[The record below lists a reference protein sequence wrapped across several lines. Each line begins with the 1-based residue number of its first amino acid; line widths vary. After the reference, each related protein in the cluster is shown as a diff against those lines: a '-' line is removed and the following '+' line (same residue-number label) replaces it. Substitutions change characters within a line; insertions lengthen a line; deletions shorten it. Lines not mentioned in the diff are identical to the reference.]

1 MSFFRGIPS
10 DLEDIIMIKNG
21 ISSELLNIKS
31 FLSDDS
37 YKFLIPDFQR
47 DFVWGK
53 EEVQQ
58 LLEDFSEDTDGFM
71 LSEDDLE
78 GYLLGNIVLIKPGDT
93 DRYLVVDGQQRL
105 TTTTLICKA
114 LEEII
119 GNKIATQM
127 ATAQNMKEISKWQ
140 MKLNDIVQ
148 SYAILDNEDEI
159 KDCKLIHD
167 PALNFGKVYKNILYN
182 KAYEVGLESDSKIEE
197 VYTTAK
203 DYLEELSDEQFKNF
217 ISYFKSRIYFIVTVS
232 TSYNKAFQLFEVLND
247 RGRSL
252 EPLDLVKNL
261 FLKIISKGTNKQG
274 DVEEFNNDWNEF
286 ISNLQLSPKKK
297 ISSSTFLK
305 HYIIGKYAE
314 NIKKDRVYDYFE
326 NKNLNSNEIFNLV
339 KDLKYVSKI
348 YSEIE
353 EGKYEAFLDDYNM
366 FIIFKLFNIKQ
377 LHSLLIPFYQA
388 DQNTKEQVLDLGVR
402 LGASVLFTFTQM
414 NFIESILPAIL
425 QKYYSG
431 FEQGKR
437 IDIAYQEL
445 DVEAKKIIL
454 SKSTDIKQ
462 ILPLKQLE
470 NANGALSNKASVI
483 LRFIELYFHNNSTVV
498 MTPKKQ
504 RITVEHILSRE
515 VNFDKDISDAGFLSV
530 EDFKNHKNLIGNLTL
545 LFNNENASAGNKKFE
560 DKIKLYSDQDFIVTQ
575 SIAKDLLSTTKGG
588 KNTKFVTLV
597 NEKETK
603 YAPNKKGHFDKDA
616 IKDRSSKIAD
626 LIYDLVNQNI
636 KVHELQSSL

>member
-1 MSFFRGIPS
+1 
-10 DLEDIIMIKNG
+10 MIKNG

-47 DFVWGK
+47 DFVWGQ
-53 EEVQQ
+53 EDVQQ
-58 LLEDFSEDTDGFM
+58 LLDDLSEDTNGFS
-71 LSEDDLE
+71 LGEDDLE
-78 GYLLGNIVLIKPGDT
+78 GYLLGNIVLIKPT
-93 DRYLVVDGQQRL
+93 DSERYLVVDGQQRL
-105 TTTTLICKA
+105 TTTTLICKS
-114 LEEII
+114 LEEIVEA
-119 GNKIATQM
+119 KIT
-127 ATAQNMKEISKWQ
+127 TSQNAKEIKKWQ

-148 SYAILDNEDEI
+148 SYAILDNDDEI

-182 KAYEVGLESDSKIEE
+182 KKYEVKLESDSKIEE

-203 DYLEELSDEQFKNF
+203 DYLEALSDEQLKNF
-217 ISYFKSRIYFIVTVS
+217 ISYFKSRVYFIVTVS

-261 FLKIISKGTNKQG
+261 FLKTITKDINKKD

-314 NIKKDRVYDYFE
+314 NIKKDIVYDYFE
-326 NKNLNSNEIFNLV
+326 TKKLTSNEIFDLV
-339 KDLKYVSKI
+339 KDLKNVSKI
-348 YSEIE
+348 YSQIE
-353 EGKYEAFLDDYNM
+353 KGNYKVFLDDHNM

-388 DQNTKEQVLDLGVR
+388 DQKLKEQVLDLGVR

-414 NFIESILPAIL
+414 NFIESILPTIL
-425 QKYYSG
+425 QKYYS
-431 FEQGKR
+431 ELENGKY
-437 IDIAYQEL
+437 IDDAYKKL
-445 DVEAKKIIL
+445 DAEAKKNIL

-462 ILPLKQLE
+462 ILPLRKLE
-470 NANGALSNKASVI
+470 NANGNLSNKASVI
-483 LRFIELYFHNNSTVV
+483 LKFIELYFHGNSAVIV
-498 MTPKKQ
+498 PPKKQ
-504 RITVEHILSRE
+504 KITVEHILSKE
-515 VNFDKDISDAGFLSV
+515 VIFEKDISDAGFIAV

-545 LFNNENASAGNKKFE
+545 LFNNENSSVGNKKFE
-560 DKIKLYSDQDFIVTQ
+560 DKIKLYSDQDFIMTQ
-575 SIAKDLLSTTKGG
+575 RVAKDLISTTKGG
-588 KNTKFVTLV
+588 KNAKLVSLV
-597 NEKETK
+597 NEKESK
-603 YAPNKKGHFDKDA
+603 YVPNKKGHFDRDS

-636 KVHELQSSL
+636 KI

>member
-1 MSFFRGIPS
+1 
-10 DLEDIIMIKNG
+10 MIKNG

-47 DFVWGK
+47 DFVWGQ

-58 LLEDFSEDTDGFM
+58 LLDDLSEDTNGF
-71 LSEDDLE
+71 SVGEDDLE
-78 GYLLGNIVLIKPGDT
+78 GYLLGNIVLIKPT
-93 DRYLVVDGQQRL
+93 DNERYLVVDGQQRL
-105 TTTTLICKA
+105 TTTTLICKS
-114 LEEII
+114 LEEIVEA
-119 GNKIATQM
+119 KIT
-127 ATAQNMKEISKWQ
+127 TSQNAKEIKKWQ

-148 SYAILDNEDEI
+148 SYAILDNDDEI

-167 PALNFGKVYKNILYN
+167 PTLNFGKVYKNILYN
-182 KAYEVGLESDSKIEE
+182 KKYEVKLESDSKIEE

-203 DYLEELSDEQFKNF
+203 DYLEALSDEQLKNF

-261 FLKIISKGTNKQG
+261 FLKTISKGITKKD

-286 ISNLQLSPKKK
+286 ISNLQLNPKKK

-305 HYIIGKYAE
+305 HYIIGKYGE
-314 NIKKDRVYDYFE
+314 NIKKDIVYDYFE
-326 NKNLNSNEIFNLV
+326 TKKLNSNEIFDLV
-339 KDLKYVSKI
+339 RDLKHVSKI

-353 EGKYEAFLDDYNM
+353 KGNYNVFLEDHNM

-388 DQNTKEQVLDLGVR
+388 DQKLKEQVLDLGVR

-414 NFIESILPAIL
+414 NFIESILPTIL
-425 QKYYSG
+425 QKYYS
-431 FEQGKR
+431 ELENGKY
-437 IDIAYQEL
+437 IDDAYKNL
-445 DVEAKKIIL
+445 DAEAKKNIL

-462 ILPLKQLE
+462 ILPLRKLE
-470 NANGALSNKASVI
+470 NANGTLSNKASVI
-483 LRFIELYFHNNSTVV
+483 LKFIELYFHGNSAVIV
-498 MTPKKQ
+498 PPKKQ
-504 RITVEHILSRE
+504 KITVEHILSKE
-515 VNFDKDISDAGFLSV
+515 VIFDKDISDAGFIAV

-545 LFNNENASAGNKKFE
+545 LFNNENSSVGNKKFE
-560 DKIKLYSDQDFIVTQ
+560 DKIKLYSDQDFIITQ
-575 SIAKDLLSTTKGG
+575 RVAKDLISTTKGG
-588 KNTKFVTLV
+588 KNANLVSLV
-597 NEKETK
+597 NEKESK
-603 YAPNKKGHFDKDA
+603 YVPNTKGHFDKDS

-636 KVHELQSSL
+636 KI

>member
-1 MSFFRGIPS
+1 
-10 DLEDIIMIKNG
+10 MIKNG

-47 DFVWGK
+47 DFVWGQ

-58 LLEDFSEDTDGFM
+58 LLDDLSEDTNGF
-71 LSEDDLE
+71 SVGEDDLE
-78 GYLLGNIVLIKPGDT
+78 GYLLGNIVLIKPT
-93 DRYLVVDGQQRL
+93 DNERYLVVDGQQRL
-105 TTTTLICKA
+105 TTTTLICKS
-114 LEEII
+114 LEEIVEA
-119 GNKIATQM
+119 KIT
-127 ATAQNMKEISKWQ
+127 TSQNAKEIKKWQ

-148 SYAILDNEDEI
+148 SYAILDNDDEI

-167 PALNFGKVYKNILYN
+167 PTLNFGKVYKNILYN
-182 KAYEVGLESDSKIEE
+182 KKYEVKLESDSKIEE

-203 DYLEELSDEQFKNF
+203 DYLEALSDEQLKNF

-261 FLKIISKGTNKQG
+261 FLKTISKGINKKD

-286 ISNLQLSPKKK
+286 ISNLQLNPKKK

-305 HYIIGKYAE
+305 HYIIGKYGE
-314 NIKKDRVYDYFE
+314 NIKKDIVYDYFE
-326 NKNLNSNEIFNLV
+326 TKKLNSNEIFDLV
-339 KDLKYVSKI
+339 RDLKHVSKI

-353 EGKYEAFLDDYNM
+353 KGDYKVFLDDHNM

-388 DQNTKEQVLDLGVR
+388 DQKLKEQVLDLGVR

-414 NFIESILPAIL
+414 NFIESILPTIL
-425 QKYYSG
+425 QKYYT
-431 FEQGKR
+431 EIENGKY
-437 IDIAYQEL
+437 IDDAYKKL
-445 DVEAKKIIL
+445 DAEAKKNIL
-454 SKSTDIKQ
+454 SKSTDLKQ
-462 ILPLKQLE
+462 ILPLRKLE
-470 NANGALSNKASVI
+470 NANGTLSNKASVI
-483 LRFIELYFHNNSTVV
+483 LKFIELYFHGNSAVIV
-498 MTPKKQ
+498 PPKKQ
-504 RITVEHILSRE
+504 KITVEHILSKE
-515 VNFDKDISDAGFLSV
+515 VIFDKDISDAGFIAV

-545 LFNNENASAGNKKFE
+545 LFNNENSSVGNKKFE
-560 DKIKLYSDQDFIVTQ
+560 DKIKLYSDQDFIMTQ
-575 SIAKDLLSTTKGG
+575 RVAKDLISTTKGG
-588 KNTKFVTLV
+588 KNANLVSLV
-597 NEKETK
+597 NEKESK
-603 YAPNKKGHFDKDA
+603 YVPNTKGHFDKDS

-636 KVHELQSSL
+636 KI